1 MKKSKPK
8 RLKISFDHG
17 DEVTELFIINPG
29 KLFVNEG
36 SPNETD
42 VDDDKGKKLKTNER
56 DH

>member
-8 RLKISFDHG
+8 RLKIGFDHG

-36 SPNETD
+36 SSEGPD
-42 VDDDKGKKLKTNER
+42 PDDSKRKMLKTNEN

>member
-36 SPNETD
+36 STD
-42 VDDDKGKKLKTNER
+42 GTDPDEDKGKKLKTNER